1 VHTLVTDLRSASHLS
16 YANGRMK
23 RPIAVL
29 PSVVIAGFI
38 PATHGAKD
46 RCIERVERWVPG
58 INPGMTEI
66 GKTSLDQ
73 VK

>member
-1 VHTLVTDLRSASHLS
+1 MGL
-16 YANGRMK
+16 
-23 RPIAVL
+23 L

-46 RCIERVERWVPG
+46 RFIERVERWVPG

-66 GKTSLDQ
+66 GETLLLQ